1 MNNEVLNFRAPVDLI
16 FGNDSL
22 AQIGSKLGE
31 KGLNDKKALIVTDK
45 GLVQSGII
53 EKLTDRLEEAGTPFS
68 VFSAVESSPPVSV
81 VKKGLQQYQKD
92 GCDLVI
98 GIGGGSSMDTA
109 KVIAVLATNEGDME
123 DFTGVDNVPESPA
136 PIIAIPTTCGT
147 GAEVTFNAVITNPEE
162 KRKMVIISPRIA
174 PDLAICDPLLTISL
188 PAALTASTGMDAL
201 THSIESFTNDVFNP
215 LADMIT
221 KESIQLIGKYLPKAV
236 AKGEDI
242 KARYWTLYASTITG
256 IGFNLT
262 RLANVHAISLPV
274 SAHFGVPHG
283 IANAILLPYV
293 MEWNLCGCINK
304 SIEVAK
310 LLGEDVEGAN
320 KWEAALKSV
329 KAVRRLSQEIGIP
342 RSLSEVDVTEDK
354 IPVMAE
360 DAIKSG
366 NVLVNPRQTTKDD
379 IVEILHNAL

>member
-1 MNNEVLNFRAPVDLI
+1 MNNEVLNFQAPVDLI

-22 AQIGSKLGE
+22 AQIGSKLRE
-31 KGLNDKKALIVTDK
+31 KDLNDKKALIVTDE
-45 GLVQSGII
+45 GLVQSGIT
-53 EKLTDRLEEAGTPFS
+53 EKLTDRLEAVGTPFS
-68 VFSAVESSPPVSV
+68 VFSGVESSPPVSTV
-81 VKKGLQQYQKD
+81 EEGFQQYRQD
-92 GCDLVI
+92 SCDLMI

-109 KVIAVLATNEGDME
+109 KAIAVLATNDGDIS
-123 DFTGVDNVPESPA
+123 DFTGVNNVPKSPA
-136 PIIAIPTTCGT
+136 PLIAIPTTSGT

-174 PDLAICDPLLTISL
+174 PDLAFCDPLLTFSL
-188 PAALTASTGMDAL
+188 PAPLTASTGMDAL
-201 THSIESFTNDVFNP
+201 THAIESFTNDVFNP

-221 KESIQLIGKYLPKAV
+221 KKAIQLIGKYLPKAV
-236 AKGEDI
+236 AKGEASE
-242 KARYWTLYASTITG
+242 ARYWMLYASTITG
-256 IGFNLT
+256 IAFNLT

-283 IANAILLPYV
+283 ISNAIILPYV
-293 MEWNLCGCINK
+293 MEWNLSGCLDK

-310 LLGEDVEGAN
+310 LLGENVEGVN
-320 KWEAALKSV
+320 KWRAAAKSV
-329 KAVRRLSQEIGIP
+329 DAVRRLSQEIGIP
-342 RSLSEVDVTEDK
+342 TSLSEVDVTEDK

-379 IVEILHNAL
+379 IMEILHNAL

>member
-1 MNNEVLNFRAPVDLI
+1 MNNELLNFQAPVDLI
-16 FGNDSL
+16 FGNGSL
-22 AQIGSKLGE
+22 AQIASKLEE
-31 KGLNDKKALIVTDK
+31 KDLTNKRALIVTDK
-45 GLVQSGII
+45 GLVQSGLVD
-53 EKLTDRLEEAGTPFS
+53 KLTDRLEEVDTPFS
-68 VFSAVESSPPVSV
+68 VFSGVESSPPVSTV
-81 VKKGLQQYQKD
+81 EEGFQQYRQES
-92 GCDLVI
+92 CDLVI

-109 KVIAVLATNEGDME
+109 KVIAVLATNEGDIS
-123 DFTGVDNVPESPA
+123 DFAGVNNVPKPPA
-136 PIIAIPTTCGT
+136 PLIAIPTTSGT

-188 PAALTASTGMDAL
+188 PPMLTASTGMDAL

-236 AKGEDI
+236 AKGEDRE
-242 KARYWTLYASTITG
+242 ARYWMLYASTITG
-256 IGFNLT
+256 LAFNLT

-293 MEWNLCGCINK
+293 MEWNLSGCLDK

-310 LLGEDVEGAN
+310 LLGENVEGAN

-379 IVEILHNAL
+379 IIEVLHNAL